1 MKLLLISTCQEKLS
15 EREFVHPISKILDSE
30 QHQILHYTECTHDI
44 IHTFD
49 KIIICGTSLK
59 DNEYAENIDIF
70 KKLFDNFQGSLLGIC
85 SGMHIVGSIFGGK
98 LIQNLEIGMTLSETL
113 EENELCNGQL
123 EVYNIHTKSI
133 DELPKFIIIAKN
145 GNSTQIIKHKT
156 KNIFGVSFHPEVRN
170 EEIIFNFLKI

>member
-1 MKLLLISTCQEKLS
+1 MRLLLISTCQEKLS

-30 QHQILHYTECTHDI
+30 QHQILHYSECTSDI
-44 IHTFD
+44 IQSFD

-59 DNEYAENIDIF
+59 DNEYAENMDIF
-70 KKLFDNFQGSLLGIC
+70 KKLFHGFSGSLLGIC

-98 LIQNLEIGMTLSETL
+98 IIQNLEIGMTEAETF
-113 EENELCNGQL
+113 EENEICNGKF

-133 DELPKFIIIAKN
+133 DELPKFIIVAKN
-145 GNSTQIIKHKT
+145 DNSTQIIKHKT

-170 EEIIFNFLKI
+170 EKIIYNFLKI

>member
-1 MKLLLISTCQEKLS
+1 MKLLLLSTCQEKLS

-30 QHQILHYTECTHDI
+30 QHQILHYTECTSDT
-44 IHTFD
+44 IHSFD

-98 LIQNLEIGMTLSETL
+98 LIQNLEIGMTKSETL
-113 EENELCNGQL
+113 EENEICNGQF

-133 DELPKFIIIAKN
+133 AELPNFTILAKSDHN
-145 GNSTQIIKHKT
+145 YQIIKHKT
-156 KNIFGVSFHPEVRN
+156 KDIFGVSFHPEVRN
-170 EEIIFNFLKI
+170 EKIIYNFLKI

>member
-1 MKLLLISTCQEKLS
+1 MRLLLISTCHEKLS
-15 EREFVHPISKILDSE
+15 EREFVHPISKILNSAE
-30 QHQILHYTECTHDI
+30 HHILHYRECTSDTI
-44 IHTFD
+44 QSFD

-70 KKLFDNFQGSLLGIC
+70 KKLFHDFTGSLLGIC

-98 LIQNLEIGMTLSETL
+98 LIQNLEIGITKSETL
-113 EENELCNGQL
+113 EENDLCNGQL
-123 EVYNIHTKSI
+123 EVYNMHTKSI

-145 GNSTQIIKHKT
+145 DNCAQIIKHKT
-156 KNIFGVSFHPEVRN
+156 KKIFGVSFHPEVRN

>member
-30 QHQILHYTECTHDI
+30 QHQILHYSECTSDI
-44 IHTFD
+44 IQSFD

-85 SGMHIVGSIFGGK
+85 SGMHLS
-98 LIQNLEIGMTLSETL
+98 LIHI
-113 EENELCNGQL
+113 
-123 EVYNIHTKSI
+123 
-133 DELPKFIIIAKN
+133 
-145 GNSTQIIKHKT
+145 
-156 KNIFGVSFHPEVRN
+156 
-170 EEIIFNFLKI
+170 